1 MSFRINDYNAFL
13 KSLYD
18 RKGNQREDIEQ
29 RDMEF
34 KEQGGEEE
42 NEQDSMRSSIGTG
55 GVNLQQSSSIKNFP
69 VDFDFGLFPP
79 TTLDSPT
86 EPIDMAEFALESSL
100 PDQNFDLF
108 SSIPKKP
115 LFQQP
120 QQQMQQSKRNPS
132 QSQSQSHIQ
141 QQLMQNQAQEST
153 LDSSQSMFSP
163 MTSGVGELDTYYI
176 KQEFD
181 ELEGSNI
188 PTPPTRTW
196 KSKSVAMSS
205 REKYTPSA
213 SSFAANTMSPPL
225 NSMSS
230 RPRAKSSHNVIEQR
244 YRNKINDRFTTLQ
257 NSVPTLRV
265 ISRRSSGRDD
275 LEDGGEGDYEEDIGN
290 STGGDEGSDIDL
302 EGLEP
307 ARKLSKGTILAKS
320 VEYIKFLEN
329 KNSKLKLQQEELL
342 SKARLLGL
350 SIDEEDLCIS

>member
-18 RKGNQREDIEQ
+18 KKGNQRDDIEQ
-29 RDMEF
+29 GDMQF
-34 KEQGGEEE
+34 KEQRGEED
-42 NEQDSMRSSIGTG
+42 NEQDSMRLSIGAG

-79 TTLDSPT
+79 TSLDSPT

-120 QQQMQQSKRNPS
+120 QQQMQQLQRTQS
-132 QSQSQSHIQ
+132 QSQSQIQ
-141 QQLMQNQAQEST
+141 QQLMQNQAQESS
-153 LDSSQSMFSP
+153 LDSLQSMFLP
-163 MTSGVGELDTYYI
+163 MTSGVGEPDSYYI

-181 ELEGSNI
+181 ELAGSNI

-196 KSKSVAMSS
+196 KSKSVAMLN

-213 SSFAANTMSPPL
+213 SSFATNTMLPPL
-225 NSMSS
+225 NPMNS

-275 LEDGGEGDYEEDIGN
+275 LEDGAEGDYEEDVGN